1 MGSLFIY
8 RLLKEYKKRFGF
20 KNIFFR
26 NVKYNKWI
34 LFYLF
39 ASLCFPVII
48 FLLFYFQ
55 EINWM
60 VLSIIL
66 YILVLYFGG
75 EQHKRKMNNSIP
87 ENTITYDVVPFR
99 NMLHESFSITTDEQ
113 LLRLDEIIKREIAS
127 VEYNRKFPLSD
138 VIRQLFIALL
148 VTGLLSYAFFE
159 VRDGNIQKAAPLL
172 TIYILIIGLV
182 FFVGGVLKQIREF
195 GPNTHLNDISFLIH
209 LSLLDRSI
217 KQNKDVF
224 QGGSDVV
231 HLSPRKE
238 KHK

>member
-8 RLLKEYKKRFGF
+8 QLLKEYKIRFGF
-20 KNIFFR
+20 KNIFLR
-26 NVKYNKWI
+26 NVKINKWI
-34 LFYLF
+34 IFYLLV
-39 ASLCFPVII
+39 SLCFPVII
-48 FLLFYFQ
+48 FLLFYIQ

-60 VLSIIL
+60 LLSIIL
-66 YILVLYFGG
+66 YFLVLYFGG
-75 EQHKRKMNNSIP
+75 EQHKRKMFNSIP

-99 NMLHESFSITTDEQ
+99 KMLHETFMITTDEQ

-127 VEYNRKFPLSD
+127 VEYNRKYPLSD
-138 VIRQLFIALL
+138 IIRQLIIALL

-159 VRDGNIQKAAPLL
+159 IRDGNIQKAAPLL

-182 FFVGGVLKQIREF
+182 FFVGGVMKQIREF
-195 GPNTHLNDISFLIH
+195 GANTHLNDISFLIH

-217 KQNKDVF
+217 KQNEDVI
-224 QGGSDVV
+224 QGDSTVV
-231 HLSPRKE
+231 LLPSRKE